1 MTNKM
6 IEECYEKAKD
16 VIRQCSTKHGLF
28 ASAGKEG
35 YNEIWARDS
44 MISFLG
50 ASLVKSTLFK
60 NTFKQS
66 LAILSN
72 NQSKNGQ
79 IPNAVDKFSKRKK
92 HVDFASIDS
101 SLWYIIGHYIYRKRY
116 NDSSLFKKYKNSLRG
131 ALSWLNHQDVGETGM
146 LTQLPTTDWQDAFPH
161 KYGYTINTQALYYKV
176 LTLTGKIK
184 DAKRLRL
191 MANSDNDKK
200 LWNGK
205 FYVPYRWKNHNKYQ
219 EIGDWFDSLGNF
231 LAIVFD
237 LAHRQKAE
245 KILLYVEENKI
256 SMPYPVKAIYP
267 PIKKGSKHWQDYFK
281 DCSAKDPYHYLNGG
295 IWTYIGAFYVLC
307 LIKLKEFEKA
317 KNELK
322 KLAVANLN
330 GNFPEWIN
338 PITNGNFG
346 KMQAWNAGM
355 FILAYESFKKKRV
368 LI

>member
-1 MTNKM
+1 MTDKM
-6 IEECYEKAKD
+6 INECYEKAKE

-28 ASAGKEG
+28 ASAGKHG
-35 YNEIWARDS
+35 YDAIWARDS

-50 ASLVKSTLFK
+50 ASLVKSTLLK

-66 LAILSN
+66 LVILAD
-72 NQSKNGQ
+72 NQSRNGQ

-116 NDSSLFKKYKNSLRG
+116 NDNSLFKKYKKTIEKS
-131 ALSWLNHQDVGETGM
+131 LSWLSCQDVGEKGM

-161 KYGYTINTQALYYKV
+161 KYGYTINTQALYCKV
-176 LTLTGKIK
+176 LELTGNVEGAKKLMLAANK
-184 DAKRLRL
+184 D
-191 MANSDNDKK
+191 SDAR
-200 LWNGK
+200 LWNGD

-219 EIGDWFDSLGNF
+219 EIGNWFDSLGNL

-237 LAHRQKAE
+237 LADRQKAG
-245 KILLYVEENKI
+245 KILSYVEKNKI
-256 SMPYPVKAIYP
+256 NMPYSIKAIYP
-267 PIKKGSKHWQDYFK
+267 PIKKESEYWQDYFE
-281 DCSAKDPYHYLNGG
+281 DCDAKNEYNYLNGG

-307 LIKLKEFEKA
+307 LIKLKKLKKA
-317 KNELK
+317 ENELK
-322 KLAVANLN
+322 KLAEANLN

-338 PITNGNFG
+338 PVTKESHG

-355 FILAYESFKKKRV
+355 FILAYESLRKRRV
-368 LI
+368 LL